1 MVMRYAML
9 AALAVASLYA
19 ALSVG
24 ETSGQQLLVDAG
36 HGVEN
41 PNEIGFWMLGAIAA
55 LTGFSL
61 VRFVIFGIPTMLGR
75 LVPVEQG
82 VALHAHSGRRDLGHV
97 LFDLR
102 GELPKAFF
110 GGAWREL
117 L

>member
-19 ALSVG
+19 ALSIG
-24 ETSGQQLLVDAG
+24 ETSGQQILVDAG

-61 VRFVIFGIPTMLGR
+61 VRFVIFGIPTMLGGWYQSNKEW
-75 LVPVEQG
+75 LYTLILGG
-82 VALHAHSGRRDLGHV
+82 VIWGMFYLI
-97 LFDLR
+97 
-102 GELPKAFF
+102 
-110 GGAWREL
+110 
-117 L
+117 